1 MYHLSC
7 QVNISFISLDSI
19 DRFLF
24 MFNHFVYLYFCL
36 FLVQKYPYKPAYVW
50 IGLKHC
56 GKSMIPFHTIWG
68 FHAGIICVLK
78 IKPKIPNKNDKK
90 TPKNLENLCIDSF
103 QVIFWPTIVDP
114 FKEYPSS
121 WAPGAELTCLG
132 VRCSINSKVLVD
144 AIGDSLFGEFLGCC
158 LDWPRWNMLNN
169 GRVFGT

>member
-36 FLVQKYPYKPAYVW
+36 FLAQKYQYKPAYVCICLNRFEALRKIDDTFPYYLGVSCW
-50 IGLKHC
+50 HNLCIENQTKHPQQ
-56 GKSMIPFHTIWG
+56 KRQ
-68 FHAGIICVLK
+68 
-78 IKPKIPNKNDKK
+78 K
-90 TPKNLENLCIDSF
+90 TPKNLKNLCIDSF

-158 LDWPRWNMLNN
+158 LDWPR
-169 GRVFGT
+169 